1 MLIFRIWGVVLPQL
15 CWRIQV
21 VTEVD
26 LKSTGLCP
34 RRFEPCRQRS
44 LPFRLIS
51 VIYVLPSNAKIEDVC
66 DKAPKNIENT
76 WKKKSSP
83 TRVWTAATG
92 FKVQGANHYTIG
104 EIIRILL
111 FTQQRWKI
119 WWLLGTHKYPTLIL
133 WFKLIWASLAQSVER
148 KALNLVVAGSSPAG
162 GAFCIDTWIFLEFF

>member
-1 MLIFRIWGVVLPQL
+1 MVVGSIPTAGAYFFGS
-15 CWRIQV
+15 IGF
-21 VTEVD
+21 
-26 LKSTGLCP
+26 SFLCP
-34 RRFEPCRQRS
+34 FSGSGALYFLNYADVSKWLRRWTWNPLGSARAGS
-44 LPFRLIS
+44 NPAVS
-51 VIYVLPSNAKIEDVC
+51 VLYLFVWFLWFMFLPSNAKIEDVC

-119 WWLLGTHKYPTLIL
+119 WWLQVHTSTPC
-133 WFKLIWASLAQSVER
+133 WFFDLS
-148 KALNLVVAGSSPAG
+148 
-162 GAFCIDTWIFLEFF
+162 